1 MKTENIQDIYEVSPV
16 QQGLLFH
23 SLYASELAH
32 YFVQIGFTIRG
43 DLNVVAFEHAWQQVV
58 ARHTVL
64 RTSFYWEE
72 IDKPLQVVY
81 RNVKVPLEQQD
92 WRGID
97 PVEQHKRLNSFLKCD
112 RNRGFDLSQVPLIR
126 LTLMR
131 LDNHSYQFVW
141 SLHMIISDGWSFP
154 LVLKE
159 VVEFYTIFCQGQD
172 MPLVPGSTFRDYIA
186 WLRKQDLSKAE
197 EFWRQMLKG
206 VKAPTPITNLYVDN
220 LSSPEEKFDELQIN
234 LSKAST
240 TKLQSLARQHHLTIN
255 VLFQGVW
262 ALLLSRYSCKN
273 EVVYGCTVSG
283 RPVDLEGSESM
294 VGWLANTLPVRV
306 KVDAEQY
313 LIPWLKQ
320 LQEQLVEIR
329 QYEYSALVDIQRW
342 SEVPQGMPLFESI
355 FVFENQPMDRILQE
369 SLDRNLSINFTDV
382 INLYKTNYPLTV
394 VGYPGSE
401 LVIGISYDDRRFDTA
416 TITSILRHFKI
427 LLEGIVTN
435 PEVHLKELLLLAERE
450 RQMTLML
457 EKQVSFNFDLLPSRS
472 TITYEVDRVNFI

>member
-23 SLYASELAH
+23 SLYASELAL
-32 YFVQIGFTIRG
+32 YLTQLGFIMRG
-43 DLNVVAFEHAWQQVV
+43 ALDVVAFERAWQQVV

-92 WRGID
+92 WRGIE
-97 PVEQHKRLNSFLKCD
+97 PVEQHERLNSFLKCD

-126 LTLMR
+126 LTLIQ
-131 LDNHSYQFVW
+131 LDNHSYQFLL
-141 SLHMIISDGWSFP
+141 SAHMIILDGWSLP
-154 LVLKE
+154 LIIQEAIEL
-159 VVEFYTIFCQGQD
+159 YATFCQGQD
-172 MPLVPGSTFRDYIA
+172 TPLVPGSTFRDYIA
-186 WLRKQDLSKAE
+186 WLRKQDSSKAE

-206 VKAPTPITNLYVDN
+206 VKAPTPISNLNVDN
-220 LSSPEEKFDELQIN
+220 LSSPEEKFDESQIK

-255 VLFQGVW
+255 VLLQGVW

-294 VGWLANTLPVRV
+294 VGWLVNTLPVRV

-313 LIPWLKQ
+313 LMPWFKQ

-355 FVFENQPMDRILQE
+355 FVFENQPMDTLLQE
-369 SLDRNLSINFTDV
+369 SQNRNLSINFTDV

-394 VGYPGSE
+394 VGYPGLE
-401 LVIGISYDDRRFDTA
+401 LLIGISYDYRRFDTA

-427 LLEGIVTN
+427 LLEGIVTH
-435 PEVHLKELLLLAERE
+435 PEVQLKELSLLTEPE
-450 RQMTLML
+450 RQITFML
-457 EKQVSFNFDLLPSRS
+457 EKQVSFNFDLLPSP
-472 TITYEVDRVNFI
+472 

>member
-1 MKTENIQDIYEVSPV
+1 MLTENIQDLYELSPV

-23 SLYASELAH
+23 SLYASELAL
-32 YFVQIGFTIRG
+32 YFTQVGFTIHG
-43 DLNVVAFEHAWQQVV
+43 DLNVVAFERAWQQVV

-97 PVEQHKRLNSFLKCD
+97 PVEQHKHLNSFVKCD

-126 LTLMR
+126 LTLIR
-131 LDNHSYQFVW
+131 LDNHSYQFVL
-141 SLHMIISDGWSFP
+141 STHMIILDGWSTP
-154 LVLKE
+154 LVIKE
-159 VVEFYTIFCQGQD
+159 VVEFYITFCQGQD
-172 MPLVPGSTFRDYIA
+172 TPLVPGSTFRDYIA
-186 WLRKQDLSKAE
+186 WLRKQDSSKAE
-197 EFWRQMLKG
+197 KFWRQMLKG
-206 VKAPTPITNLYVDN
+206 VKAPTPITNLDVDN
-220 LSSPEEKFDELQIN
+220 LSSSEEKFDELQIK
-234 LSKAST
+234 LSKANT

-255 VLFQGVW
+255 VLLQGVW

-294 VGWLANTLPVRV
+294 VGWLVNTLPVRV

-313 LIPWLKQ
+313 LMPWFKQ

-342 SEVPQGMPLFESI
+342 SEMPQGMPLFESI
-355 FVFENQPMDRILQE
+355 FVFENQPMDMILQE
-369 SLDRNLSINFTDV
+369 SQERNLNINITDSINF
-382 INLYKTNYPLTV
+382 YKTNYPLNL

-401 LVIGISYDDRRFDTA
+401 LRIGISYDFRRFDAA
-416 TITSILRHFKI
+416 TITGILRHFEI
-427 LLEGIVTN
+427 LLQSMATN
-435 PEVHLKELLLLAERE
+435 PQVRIQDLSLLTEQE
-450 RQMTLML
+450 RQITLML
-457 EKQVSFNFDLLPSRS
+457 EKQVIFNF
-472 TITYEVDRVNFI
+472 V